1 MLIFIGVSKGHSQCI
16 LYDQET
22 IRGDYGIE
30 IKYFIVK
37 QAINS

>member
-22 IRGDYGIE
+22 IRVTMAL
-30 IKYFIVK
+30 K
-37 QAINS
+37 